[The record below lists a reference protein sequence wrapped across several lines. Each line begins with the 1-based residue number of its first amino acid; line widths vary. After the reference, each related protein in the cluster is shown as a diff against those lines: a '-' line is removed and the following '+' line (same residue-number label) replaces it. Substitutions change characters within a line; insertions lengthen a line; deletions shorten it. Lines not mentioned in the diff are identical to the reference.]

1 MRIFQHLS
9 NASKVTIIC
18 ESKVHVHANFHLF
31 FHDDIY
37 VAVLRNTER
46 TTINVLHYIKT
57 LLREQLID
65 C

>member
-18 ESKVHVHANFHLF
+18 EYKVHANFNLF

-46 TTINVLHYIKT
+46 TSINVLHYIKT